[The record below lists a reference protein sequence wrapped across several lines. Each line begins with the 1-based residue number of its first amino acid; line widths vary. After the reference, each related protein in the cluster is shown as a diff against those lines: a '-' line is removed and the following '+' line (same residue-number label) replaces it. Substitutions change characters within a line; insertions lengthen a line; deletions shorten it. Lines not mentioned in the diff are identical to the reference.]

1 MRCDVKFS
9 KSAREFV
16 SWARWVTHNVARDEL
31 IRRKRSWRVDTLEP
45 LPINDRRHHHHRQLD
60 VFCSEARLYLY
71 AKRAYLYFACCFR
84 AVWAEPFRCP
94 RASKLSTQSV
104 FTFDIGWAELTAPPK
119 GLRECL
125 RELNTKWKFIECRWL
140 WFRLRRRFFQN
151 NKLPV
156 TERKGHHGTSEN
168 FDSRMLISS
177 RVYFIFS
184 ATSPHQ
190 IVCYS
195 AVLTLSL
202 LQFPGYRSLH
212 SDDRRR
218 WLPASTTCNF
228 VLVGRGQQRVWTVWE
243 PLFSE
248 HECKMWRETACWQV
262 VEHGR
267 DTPDMWERES
277 RGGMIS

>member
-1 MRCDVKFS
+1 MCFAAKLVCIYMR
-9 KSAREFV
+9 REPTYTLLVVFAQYEPNL
-16 SWARWVTHNVARDEL
+16 SDALAPPSSRHNRC
-31 IRRKRSWRVDTLEP
+31 SP
-45 LPINDRRHHHHRQLD
+45 LTP
-60 VFCSEARLYLY
+60 S
-71 AKRAYLYFACCFR
+71 
-84 AVWAEPFRCP
+84 
-94 RASKLSTQSV
+94 
-104 FTFDIGWAELTAPPK
+104 WAELTAPPK

-202 LQFPGYRSLH
+202 LRFPGYRCLH

-277 RGGMIS
+277 WRNDIINISTWILFYFITPA